1 MVVALG
7 LSDRA
12 LHVTRDI
19 AQILVAP
26 AGRPVRPEMLFVHG
40 LSRTVFMLLKNFQFP
55 SDVPIGLLRARQR
68 KAPRQTHPR

>member
-26 AGRPVRPEMLFVHG
+26 AGRPVRPEMLFIHG
-40 LSRTVFMLLKNFQFP
+40 LSPNIGFHVAQEP
-55 SDVPIGLLRARQR
+55 PVPI
-68 KAPRQTHPR
+68 

>member
-26 AGRPVRPEMLFVHG
+26 AGRPVRPEMLFIHG
-40 LSRTVFMLLKNFQFP
+40 SSRTGFILLKSLQFP
-55 SDVPIGLLRARQR
+55 SAWPIGLLRAR
-68 KAPRQTHPR
+68 